1 MSKFISCILI
11 SLLLISCNEKKDYN
25 KLADYRLNTMI
36 TAFCKFP
43 DTVKVGETNVASY
56 IFLNSTFDTIIEPR
70 VKDSV
75 KYRFILFSEYFPE
88 NLNNFN
94 ERIYADSILLD
105 KNSLNL
111 SYEFDEEGTFF
122 IGGLIRDELYYDY
135 RYLKSDSLI
144 KYATHKVVSK
154 KVIVIK

>member
-1 MSKFISCILI
+1 MSKFISYFLI
-11 SLLLISCNEKKDYN
+11 SLLLISCNKKKDYN
-25 KLADYRLNTMI
+25 KLTDYRSNSKI
-36 TAFCKFP
+36 SAFCKFP
-43 DTVKVGETNVASY
+43 DTVKVGETNVANY

-70 VKDSV
+70 VKESV
-75 KYRFILFSEYFPE
+75 KYRYILFSEYFPE

-122 IGGLIRDELYYDY
+122 IGGLILDELYYDY

-144 KYATHKVVSK
+144 KYVAYKVVSK
-154 KVIVIK
+154 KVIVVK